1 MPYAENSGTGLEV
14 KTENQLADMTET
26 LGSAFVKSDKFPV
39 LAWEVNGSDDI
50 DTQTKPTPSVTPAS
64 TPKIEEKIPSYS
76 SQGKMV
82 RQCGWKH
89 LTAETEVKKIRM
101 L

>member
-14 KTENQLADMTET
+14 KTENQLADMTGI

-50 DTQTKPTPSVTPAS
+50 DTSTKPTPSVRLLQHL
-64 TPKIEEKIPSYS
+64 KLKRKYRHIHHKEKWSDS
-76 SQGKMV
+76 V
-82 RQCGWKH
+82 
-89 LTAETEVKKIRM
+89 AENI
-101 L
+101 

>member
-1 MPYAENSGTGLEV
+1 MTGI
-14 KTENQLADMTET
+14 

-50 DTQTKPTPSVTPAS
+50 DTSTKPTPSVTPAS

-82 RQCGWKH
+82 RQCG
-89 LTAETEVKKIRM
+89 
-101 L
+101 